1 MPASRLHAVAL
12 AAGVVGWNG
21 LVDPRL
27 PARWQPLVRVAL
39 GSVLMLATGARPGLR
54 PPAVWSGLRLGAAAA
69 TAVSAGVAATSTVPP
84 VRAGM
89 RRKALPD
96 EPHRWLA
103 LRIPLGT
110 VWPEEAAFRGALGK
124 VGTDAFG
131 PAGGQ
136 VLQATAF
143 GLSHIADARAAGQPV
158 LPTVLAT
165 GVAGWVFGRLAQ
177 RSASLAA
184 PMLAHLA
191 INEAGALA
199 ALAYQAGPAA
209 RPAPGSQ
216 LRRSAATTWTPRNR

>member
-1 MPASRLHAVAL
+1 MSTGRIRAVAL
-12 AAGVVGWNG
+12 AVGLVAWNG

-27 PARWQPLVRVAL
+27 PARWQPGVRAAL
-39 GSVLMLATGARPGLR
+39 GSVLMVGTSARPGLL
-54 PPAVWSGLRLGAAAA
+54 PPALWSGLQLGAAAA
-69 TAVSAGVAATSTVPP
+69 TAVSAGVAATSAVPV
-84 VRAGM
+84 VRTGM
-89 RRKALPD
+89 RRKVLP
-96 EPHRWLA
+96 EAPGRWLA

-124 VGTDAFG
+124 VGAEAFG

-143 GLSHIADARAAGQPV
+143 GLSHIPDARAAGQPV
-158 LPTVLAT
+158 LPTVLVT
-165 GVAGWVFGRLAQ
+165 GVAGWAFGWLAQ

-199 ALAYQAGPAA
+199 ALAYQA
-209 RPAPGSQ
+209 APKRLPVRGSQ
-216 LRRSAATTWTPRNR
+216 P

>member
-1 MPASRLHAVAL
+1 MAAKRIRAVAL
-12 AAGVVGWNG
+12 AAGVVGWKG

-27 PARWQPLVRVAL
+27 PARWQPVARAAL
-39 GSVLMLATGARPGLR
+39 GSVLMFATGARPGLR
-54 PPAVWSGLRLGAAAA
+54 PPAVWSGLRLGAVAA

-89 RRKALPD
+89 RRKVLPD
-96 EPHRWLA
+96 EPRRWLA

-110 VWPEEAAFRGALGK
+110 VWPEEATFRGALGK
-124 VGTDAFG
+124 LGAEAFG

-136 VLQATAF
+136 VLQAGAF

-158 LPTVLAT
+158 VPTVLAT
-165 GVAGWVFGRLAQ
+165 GAAGWVFGWLAQ

-199 ALAYQAGPAA
+199 ALACQAGPAA
-209 RPAPGSQ
+209 RPVPGSQ
-216 LRRSAATTWTPRNR
+216 P

>member
-1 MPASRLHAVAL
+1 MTAGRIRAVAL
-12 AAGVVGWNG
+12 AAGLVTWNG

-27 PARWQPLVRVAL
+27 PDRWQPLVRAVL
-39 GSVLMLATGARPGLR
+39 GSALLLGTGARPGLR

-69 TAVSAGVAATSTVPP
+69 TAVSAGVAATSTVPL
-84 VRAGM
+84 VRTGM
-89 RRKALPD
+89 REKVLPGG
-96 EPHRWLA
+96 PGRWLA

-124 VGTDAFG
+124 VGADAFG

-136 VLQATAF
+136 ALQAAAF
-143 GLSHIADARAAGQPV
+143 GLSHVADARAAGQPV
-158 LPTVLAT
+158 IPTVLVT
-165 GVAGWVFGRLAQ
+165 GAAGWAFGWLAQ

-199 ALAYQAGPAA
+199 ALAYQAAPAA
-209 RPAPGSQ
+209 RPPRGS
-216 LRRSAATTWTPRNR
+216 RP

>member
-1 MPASRLHAVAL
+1 MAPGRIRAVAL
-12 AAGVVGWNG
+12 AAGLVTWNG

-27 PARWQPLVRVAL
+27 PARWQPLVRAAL
-39 GSVLMLATGARPGLR
+39 GSALLLGTGARPGLR
-54 PPAVWSGLRLGAAAA
+54 PPALWSGVRLGAAAA
-69 TAVSAGVAATSTVPP
+69 TAVSAGVAATSAVPI

-89 RRKALPD
+89 REKVLPAA
-96 EPHRWLA
+96 PGSWLA

-124 VGTDAFG
+124 VGAEAFG

-136 VLQATAF
+136 VLQATSF

-158 LPTVLAT
+158 IPTVLVT
-165 GVAGWVFGRLAQ
+165 GVAGWVFGWLAQ

-199 ALAYQAGPAA
+199 ALAYQAAPAA
-209 RPAPGSQ
+209 LPPRGSRP
-216 LRRSAATTWTPRNR
+216 

>member
-1 MPASRLHAVAL
+1 MSTSRIRAVAL
-12 AAGVVGWNG
+12 AVGLVAWNG

-39 GSVLMLATGARPGLR
+39 GSGLMVGTSARPGLL
-54 PPAVWSGLRLGAAAA
+54 PPALWSGLRLGAATA
-69 TAVSAGVAATSTVPP
+69 TAVSAGVAATSAVPV
-84 VRAGM
+84 VRTGM
-89 RRKALPD
+89 RRKVLPAA
-96 EPHRWLA
+96 PGRWLA

-124 VGTDAFG
+124 IGAEAFG

-143 GLSHIADARAAGQPV
+143 GLSHIPDARAAGQPV
-158 LPTVLAT
+158 LPTVLVT
-165 GVAGWVFGRLAQ
+165 GVAGWAFGWLAQ

-199 ALAYQAGPAA
+199 ALAYQAAPTPLPA
-209 RPAPGSQ
+209 RGSQ
-216 LRRSAATTWTPRNR
+216 P

>member
-1 MPASRLHAVAL
+1 MTAGRIRAVAL
-12 AAGVVGWNG
+12 AAGLVTWSG

-27 PARWQPLVRVAL
+27 PVRWQPLVRATL
-39 GSVLMLATGARPGLR
+39 GTVLMVGTRARPGLR
-54 PPAVWSGLRLGAAAA
+54 PPALWSGLRVGAAAA
-69 TAVSAGVAATSTVPP
+69 TAVSAGVAATSAVPS
-84 VRAGM
+84 VRTGM
-89 RRKALPD
+89 RQKALPAA
-96 EPHRWLA
+96 PRSWLA

-110 VWPEEAAFRGALGK
+110 VWPEEAAFRAALGQ
-124 VGTDAFG
+124 VGAQAFG

-158 LPTVLAT
+158 IPTVLVT
-165 GVAGWVFGRLAQ
+165 GVAGWAFGWLAQ

-199 ALAYQAGPAA
+199 ALACQAAPAA
-209 RPAPGSQ
+209 LPPRGSRP
-216 LRRSAATTWTPRNR
+216 R